1 MKKLTVLAC
10 IALLWI
16 SGCGGSGSSSS
27 ASGAPTTG
35 KPGSLSRFAI
45 VGERLY
51 TLESQGLQVFDIR
64 RPADPQRRGS
74 SWVGWGVETLAA
86 HDNKLLVGSAD
97 GLYLYDTVNPDQ
109 PRMLSRLL
117 HARAQDPV
125 VARGDVA
132 FLTLS
137 GAINQLDVIDIANP
151 SNPRLLRSYPMRSP
165 TGLGVD
171 GNLLFLCDGEDGL
184 KVFDA
189 ADPMNLRELE
199 RLREL
204 RPKDLIA
211 QDSLLTTTT
220 QTGVVQYSYSPMP
233 MRFLSQLGF

>member
-1 MKKLTVLAC
+1 MNPLSIFVGILLLAV
-10 IALLWI
+10 
-16 SGCGGSGSSSS
+16 SGCGGGGSSSS
-27 ASGAPTTG
+27 AGAPATG

-51 TLESQGLQVFDIR
+51 TLESQGVQVFDIR
-64 RPADPQRRGS
+64 RPADPQRQGS
-74 SWVGWGVETLAA
+74 SWVGWGVETLGAY
-86 HDNKLLVGSAD
+86 DNLLLIGAAD
-97 GLYLYDTVNPDQ
+97 GLYIYDTVNPDN

-125 VARGDVA
+125 VARGNVA

-137 GAINQLDVIDIANP
+137 GNLNQLDVIDIANP
-151 SNPRLLRSYPMRSP
+151 ASPRLLRSYPMRRP

-184 KVFDA
+184 KVFDVS
-189 ADPMNLRELE
+189 DPLNLRELD
-199 RLREL
+199 RQREL

-211 QDSLLTTTT
+211 QDSLLITTTA
-220 QTGVVQYSYSPMP
+220 TGVAQYSYSPLP
-233 MRFLSQLGF
+233 LRFLSNLSF